1 MLATRPSTRRS
12 RSCASIAAN
21 ARSRRA
27 YRRALWSGRVS
38 VAIGVVGVVG
48 GVDAAVVGDDEDV
61 LGPVAAVPLVPHDGL
76 DHDDRAGLE
85 DESKGVAVAQIGADE
100 RRVRRAQPRSWP

>member
-12 RSCASIAAN
+12 RPCASIAAN

-27 YRRALWSGRVS
+27 YRRALRSGRVS

-48 GVDAAVVGDDEDV
+48 EVDAAVVGDDEDV
-61 LGPVAAVPLVPHDGL
+61 LGPIAAVTLVPHDWL
-76 DHDDRAGLE
+76 DHDHRAGLE
-85 DESKGVAVAQIGADE
+85 DEPEVVAIAEIGAD
-100 RRVRRAQPRSWP
+100 VRRFGAVE